1 MNPGNKQVLD
11 RPIWGLL
18 PEDII
23 DSLNHKQWKN
33 TRNLKRLLKDESLFP
48 FQVSLRP
55 PRGNTVL
62 ENIAHFQKFVSSWKA
77 FSADNGH
84 HTCAVSWESRTFRS
98 LSEQKIP
105 TKLIVPDIGALARL
119 LGENEAQ
126 NLNKWQSKIAYVL
139 EALSPLVSHHDK
151 NPEDEKTAQYNQ
163 ERQLFLTLIDHL
175 ETLNKFDYID
185 LDLLVKLIPQLKKGM
200 GKGCYL
206 RALPVTFV
214 DTKFIENNLRIIESI
229 TATLIDENLRES
241 DLMKWLHYKKKPKDW
256 LLIKP
261 LCAQVSAALG
271 GLSLLRLSSDT
282 LLEFELPASNILIIE
297 NEQSCLALNSISDT
311 IAISG
316 GGKNIAWMR
325 AGWLAAKRVAYWGDI
340 DSEGLN
346 ILSNVRSKLSSVTP
360 LMMDATTIE
369 AYQERMVAEP
379 NSVLN
384 EPIALTEEELVLFKG
399 LRSGKYANTR
409 LEQERLP
416 IDYVNKIIES
426 WIA

>member
-1 MNPGNKQVLD
+1 MKPGNKQVLD

-33 TRNLKRLLKDESLFP
+33 TRNLKRLLRDESLFP

-126 NLNKWQSKIAYVL
+126 NLNKCQSKIAYVL
-139 EALSPLVSHHDK
+139 EALSPLVIHREA
-151 NPEDEKTAQYNQ
+151 PPADEKPSQCNQ

-206 RALPVTFV
+206 RALPVTFI
-214 DTKFIENNLRIIESI
+214 DTKFIENNLQIIESI
-229 TATLIDENLRES
+229 TATLADENLRES
-241 DLMKWLHYKKKPKDW
+241 GLVKWLNCKKKPKDW

-271 GLSLLRLSSDT
+271 GLPLLRLSSDT